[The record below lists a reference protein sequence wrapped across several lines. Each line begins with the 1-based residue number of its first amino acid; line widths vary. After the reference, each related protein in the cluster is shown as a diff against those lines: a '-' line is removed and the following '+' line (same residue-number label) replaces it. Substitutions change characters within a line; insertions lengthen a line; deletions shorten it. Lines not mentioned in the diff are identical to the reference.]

1 MAEQSQQTDCGT
13 AVGAGTASREGRLS
27 LPTQETTS
35 PIGFLLDNKPSRG
48 LHQEESSC
56 QKECSYPN
64 CVPTQEYSS
73 SGLGPHGV
81 PEPAAAI
88 RGRQRDHVHEVR
100 AGGWSAQPGG
110 SALGGAGDTKQCQAI
125 RITACFGLEG
135 TFHTIS
141 FQPPAI
147 GRDANHHTRLLTAPS
162 SPALN
167 ASREGASTASLGNLF
182 QCLTTLTV
190 MHFSLIFSLNQPTSR
205 SKPFPL
211 VLSQHALVKCPSPAF
226 L

>member
-1 MAEQSQQTDCGT
+1 M
-13 AVGAGTASREGRLS
+13 
-27 LPTQETTS
+27 
-35 PIGFLLDNKPSRG
+35 
-48 LHQEESSC
+48 
-56 QKECSYPN
+56 
-64 CVPTQEYSS
+64 PTQEYSS

-88 RGRQRDHVHEVR
+88 RGRQRDHLHEVR

-110 SALGGAGDTKQCQAI
+110 SALGGAGDTKECQAI
-125 RITACFGLEG
+125 KITECCGLEG

-141 FQPPAI
+141 FQPPRHRQ
-147 GRDANHHTRLLTAPS
+147 GRQPPHQAARAPS
-162 SPALN
+162 SLALN
-167 ASREGASTASLGNLF
+167 ASREGASTASLGNPF

>member
-56 QKECSYPN
+56 QKERSYPN

-88 RGRQRDHVHEVR
+88 RGRQRDHLHEVR

-110 SALGGAGDTKQCQAI
+110 SALGGAGDTKERQAI

-141 FQPPAI
+141 FQPPRHRQ
-147 GRDANHHTRLLTAPS
+147 GRQPPHQAAHSSIQPGLEHLQGEGIHSLSGQLVPVSHHPHS
-162 SPALN
+162 N
-167 ASREGASTASLGNLF
+167 
-182 QCLTTLTV
+182 
-190 MHFSLIFSLNQPTSR
+190 
-205 SKPFPL
+205 
-211 VLSQHALVKCPSPAF
+211 AF
-226 L
+226 LVNI